1 MAVADIIFHR
11 VQEHGRGFVFTAKDF
26 VDVGTRAAVDQALT
40 RLTVAG
46 YIRRID
52 RGVYDLPR
60 LHPAVGPLWPSA
72 DDIIRA
78 VARQTDSHVKR
89 SGALAANDLGLTN
102 QVPAHP
108 VWLTDGPSRRI
119 HLGKLVVVLKHA
131 GRVDMLLPD
140 TMAGLAIVALRHLG
154 RDVAS
159 HSGTIDHLAHRLGD
173 ADKSRLRMVRKQVP
187 GWLGSVVDK
196 LAAA

>member
-1 MAVADIIFHR
+1 MAVGDIIFHR

-26 VDVGTRAAVDQALT
+26 IDIGTRAAVDQALT
-40 RLTVAG
+40 RLAAAG
-46 YIRRID
+46 DIRRID

-60 LHPAVGPLWPSA
+60 LHPTVGPLWPSA

-78 VARQTDSHVKR
+78 IARQTDSHVKR
-89 SGALAANDLGLTN
+89 SGAFAANDLGLTN

-108 VWLTDGPSRRI
+108 IWLTDGPSRRI
-119 HLGKLVVVLKHA
+119 HLGNLVIVLKHA

-140 TMAGLAIVALRHLG
+140 TTAGLAIVALRHLG
-154 RDVAS
+154 RDAALD
-159 HSGTIDHLAHRLGD
+159 SGIIDRLAHRLD
-173 ADKSRLRMVRKQVP
+173 DTDKSRLRSVRKQVP
-187 GWLGSVVDK
+187 GWLGSVVAK

>member
-1 MAVADIIFHR
+1 MAVADTILHR
-11 VQEHGRGFVFTAKDF
+11 IQGHTRGFVFTAKDF
-26 VDVGTRAAVDQALT
+26 IDVGTRAAVDQALM

-46 YIRRID
+46 DIRRID

-60 LHPAVGPLWPSA
+60 FHPTAGPLWPSA

-78 VARQTDSHVKR
+78 IARQTDSHVKR
-89 SGALAANDLGLTN
+89 SGAFAANDLGLTN

-108 VWLTDGPSRRI
+108 VWLTDGPSRRV
-119 HLGKLVVVLKHA
+119 HLGNLVVVLKHA

-140 TMAGLAIVALRHLG
+140 TTAGLVIVALRHLG
-154 RDVAS
+154 RDAALD
-159 HSGTIDHLAHRLGD
+159 GGIIDRLAHRLD
-173 ADKSRLRMVRKQVP
+173 DTDKLRLRNVRKQVP